1 MEKFDFE
8 EPKPWEKDIR
18 RAAEEREAK
27 LREQM
32 EKDKQQGERYEAQMQ
47 HIHNLITK
55 QEEPGNILTLAEAE
69 RIIVRLKERRF
80 D

>member
-32 EKDKQQGERYEAQMQ
+32 EKDKQQGERYEAQLE
-47 HIHNLITK
+47 HIHKKMI
-55 QEEPGNILTLAEAE
+55 QQDGCENILKLAEAE
-69 RIIVRLKERRF
+69 RIITRLKERRF